1 MILREATGADW
12 PTLWP
17 IIRQVIRAG
26 DTYTVAPD
34 MAGDEARAF
43 WMRPAPWRV
52 VVAEDAGEI
61 LGSGKMGPNQAGPG
75 ARVANASYMVAP
87 AARGRGVGRALVVD
101 TLRWACGSGYRGVQF
116 NAVAESNRGAVK
128 LYQDLGFQIMATI
141 PEGFDHPSEG
151 PVGLHVMYHRF

>member
-1 MILREATGADW
+1 MMLREATSADW
-12 PTLWP
+12 PALWP

-34 MAGDEARAF
+34 MAEDEARTF

-75 ARVANASYMVAP
+75 ARVANASYMVAA
-87 AARGRGVGRALVVD
+87 AARGRGVGRALVTE
-101 TLRWACGSGYRGVQF
+101 TLKWARGAGYRGVQF

-151 PVGLHVMYHRF
+151 AVGLHVMYHRF